1 MPTTGSPV
9 RASTDCEPNLH
20 GPSSGSRSGSLAK
33 LAALMTTSPSQLA
46 SLRAHV
52 RSSWRI
58 LLKEVTAFGL
68 IGAMSLI
75 IDLGLYNLLASN
87 GWLKA
92 KLVST
97 VVATMFAYFGNRH
110 LSFSHRARTTL
121 GRETSYF
128 FGINLVTLIFSEL
141 ILGLFAYPLN
151 QRGDH
156 VVMNIVNLLTI
167 GIGTVFRFWAYKRFV
182 FLHPDKVHSPDVDL
196 EVELAE

>member
-1 MPTTGSPV
+1 
-9 RASTDCEPNLH
+9 
-20 GPSSGSRSGSLAK
+20 
-33 LAALMTTSPSQLA
+33 MTTSSQLA

-58 LLKEVTAFGL
+58 LLKEITAFGL
-68 IGAMSLI
+68 IGALSLI

-97 VVATMFAYFGNRH
+97 VVATLFAYFGNRH

-128 FGINLVTLIFSEL
+128 FGINLVTLVFSEL

-156 VVMNIVNLLTI
+156 LVMNIVNLVTI
-167 GIGTVFRFWAYKRFV
+167 GLGTIFRFWGYKRFV
-182 FLHPDKVHSPDVDL
+182 FLHPDKVHSADVDL

>member
-1 MPTTGSPV
+1 
-9 RASTDCEPNLH
+9 
-20 GPSSGSRSGSLAK
+20 
-33 LAALMTTSPSQLA
+33 MTAISELA

-58 LLKEVTAFGL
+58 LLKEITAFGL
-68 IGAMSLI
+68 VGALSLI
-75 IDLGLYNLLASN
+75 IDLGLYNLLAGN

-97 VVATMFAYFGNRH
+97 IVATLFAYFGNRH

-128 FGINLVTLIFSEL
+128 FGINLVTLVFSEL

-156 VVMNIVNLLTI
+156 VVMNVVNLVTI
-167 GIGTVFRFWAYKRFV
+167 GLGTVFRFWAYKRFV

>member
-1 MPTTGSPV
+1 
-9 RASTDCEPNLH
+9 
-20 GPSSGSRSGSLAK
+20 
-33 LAALMTTSPSQLA
+33 MTTSSQLA

-58 LLKEVTAFGL
+58 LLKEITAFGL
-68 IGAMSLI
+68 IGALSLI
-75 IDLGLYNLLASN
+75 IDLGLYNLLAGN

-92 KLVST
+92 KLVAT
-97 VVATMFAYFGNRH
+97 VAATLFAYFGNRH
-110 LSFSHRARTTL
+110 WSFSHRARTTL

-128 FGINLVTLIFSEL
+128 FGINLVTLVFSEL

-156 VVMNIVNLLTI
+156 VVMNVVNLVTI
-167 GIGTVFRFWAYKRFV
+167 GLGTIFRFWGYKRFV

>member
-1 MPTTGSPV
+1 
-9 RASTDCEPNLH
+9 
-20 GPSSGSRSGSLAK
+20 
-33 LAALMTTSPSQLA
+33 MTTSSQFT

-68 IGAMSLI
+68 IGAVSLI
-75 IDLGLYNLLASN
+75 IDLGLYNLLAGN

-128 FGINLVTLIFSEL
+128 FGINLVTLVFSEL

-156 VVMNIVNLLTI
+156 VVMNVVNLLTI
-167 GIGTVFRFWAYKRFV
+167 GMGTVFRFWAYKRFV